1 MVDILDYSSD
11 VKINDG
17 LAAGGGFEEG
27 EVSGVVVEEVF
38 TEGAG
43 AGAHNRR
50 GVPGEPGIGPG
61 AFTPNMIDVWA
72 YDVEKGDS
80 RVFKVMRIHSVEA
93 TETPWAFE
101 DKHEVKK
108 PDVFRMIGSPVEK
121 VVLQLNTSAKSLLL
135 EEFPLAEKD
144 IKREDGK
151 WILRT
156 VIHSL
161 EGAGRFVIGLAAD
174 VKILEGE
181 ALRKYILD
189 YQKKYIQKL

>member
-1 MVDILDYSSD
+1 
-11 VKINDG
+11 
-17 LAAGGGFEEG
+17 
-27 EVSGVVVEEVF
+27 
-38 TEGAG
+38 
-43 AGAHNRR
+43 
-50 GVPGEPGIGPG
+50 
-61 AFTPNMIDVWA
+61 MIDVRA

-101 DKHEVKK
+101 DKHKVKK
-108 PDVFRMIGSPVEK
+108 PDVFRMTGSPVEK

-144 IKREDGK
+144 LKREDGK

-174 VKILEGE
+174 VKILEGD

>member
-1 MVDILDYSSD
+1 
-11 VKINDG
+11 
-17 LAAGGGFEEG
+17 
-27 EVSGVVVEEVF
+27 
-38 TEGAG
+38 
-43 AGAHNRR
+43 
-50 GVPGEPGIGPG
+50 
-61 AFTPNMIDVWA
+61 MIDVWA

-108 PDVFRMIGSPVEK
+108 PDVFRMTGSPVEK

-174 VKILEGE
+174 VKILEGD

>member
-1 MVDILDYSSD
+1 
-11 VKINDG
+11 
-17 LAAGGGFEEG
+17 
-27 EVSGVVVEEVF
+27 
-38 TEGAG
+38 
-43 AGAHNRR
+43 
-50 GVPGEPGIGPG
+50 
-61 AFTPNMIDVWA
+61 MIDVWA

-101 DKHEVKK
+101 DKHKVKK
-108 PDVFRMIGSPVEK
+108 PDVFRMTGSPVEK

-144 IKREDGK
+144 LKREDGK

-174 VKILEGE
+174 VKILEGD